1 MLLKI
6 VQLLLIIPVA
16 FSIPIEKII
25 NNNICNGW
33 DINSFLGII
42 PCYYEDM
49 LEDPMYAIRTK
60 VMPQKSYLHKWLI
73 T

>member
-16 FSIPIEKII
+16 FSIAIEKII
-25 NNNICNGW
+25 NICNGW
-33 DINSFLGII
+33 DINSFLGVI

-60 VMPQKSYLHKWLI
+60 VMPQKSYLHKRLI